1 MMKNIQTE
9 LANIKKGNVAPI
21 YLVLGEERYFSER
34 IQETFINNVLEEE
47 AMDFNF
53 SRFDMEQ
60 SSISDALFE
69 AVSYPFFG
77 DKRLVFI
84 ENPFFLTGKNIKSAP
99 THNIDELIDYL
110 ENPPEFSVL
119 VIFAPYEKL
128 DRRKKITKLIEE
140 KTKMINVASPKPYEA
155 TKYIKTVVKEQGYHF
170 TPEAYELFTERT
182 NGDLTMMMHE
192 LDKIFMYHL
201 DTKNITKES
210 VQQLVSKTLEQNVF
224 ELNNLVLANDVQG
237 SMEAYHDL
245 LIQKEE
251 PIMINSLLISQFRV
265 LLQVKILDRQGYRE
279 ADIAKVLKTHP
290 YRIKLT
296 LRNVHKYPQ
305 KLLSEALDYLI
316 EADFKMKTGQVDQRL
331 QIELFIM
338 HFSQQS
344 KVYA

>member
-1 MMKNIQTE
+1 MKNIQTE

-34 IQETFINNVLEEE
+34 IREAFIDSILDEE
-47 AMDFNF
+47 AIDFNF

-60 SSISDALFE
+60 SSLNDALFE
-69 AVSYPFFG
+69 AMSFPFFG

-84 ENPFFLTGKNIKSAP
+84 ENPFFLTGKKVKSAP
-99 THNIDELIDYL
+99 DHTIDELIDYL
-110 ENPPEFSVL
+110 DNPAEFSIV

-128 DRRKKITKLIEE
+128 DRRKKITKLIE
-140 KTKMINVASPKPYEA
+140 KKAQIINVSSPEPHEA
-155 TKYIKTVVKEQGYHF
+155 TNYIKTVVEEQGYHF
-170 TPEAYELFTERT
+170 TPEAYQLFKERT
-182 NGDLTMMMHE
+182 NGDLTTMMHE

-201 DTKNITKES
+201 DTKNITKAS
-210 VQQLVSKTLEQNVF
+210 IQQLVPKTLEQNVF

-251 PIMINSLLISQFRV
+251 PIKINSLLISQFRI
-265 LLQVKILDRQGYRE
+265 LLQVKILERQGYQE
-279 ADIAKVLKTHP
+279 SDMAKILKTHP

-296 LRNVHKYPQ
+296 LRNVHKYKQ
-305 KLLSEALDYLI
+305 TLLSEALDYLI
-316 EADFKMKTGQVDQRL
+316 EADYKMKTGQVDQQL

-338 HFSQQS
+338 RFSQQS
-344 KVYA
+344 KVSI